1 MRYILIIIIL
11 SVNLVRS
18 QGNDSIIAAPLI
30 GVHIGGNLPMADLAK
45 RFGPN
50 LNTGINIM
58 YKTKKNYLIGIDGNY
73 MFGRNIK
80 EDVMKNL
87 TNEDGFIVDNE
98 GYPADIK
105 LSERLLTVNLHVGKI
120 LPFLSAN
127 PNSGLMINAGA
138 GYMQHKIHFVDVQQK
153 IAAINGD
160 IRNGFDRLSNGLSLY
175 QFVGYIYLSDNRLLN
190 FYAGFE
196 SYQGF
201 TKSVRKLNYDAGLAD
216 TKSRFDMAMGLRFGW
231 ILPLYSRAPKQYFY
245 N

>member
-1 MRYILIIIIL
+1 MRYILIILIL

-80 EDVMKNL
+80 ENVMKNL
-87 TNEDGFIVDNE
+87 TNEDGFIIDNE

-160 IRNGFDRLSNGLSLY
+160 IRNGFDRLSNGISLY
-175 QFVGYIYLSDNRLLN
+175 QFVGYIYLSANRLLN

-201 TKSVRKLNYDAGLAD
+201 TKSVRKLNYDTGLAD

>member
-1 MRYILIIIIL
+1 MRYLLIIFIF
-11 SVNLVRS
+11 SFNLVRS
-18 QGNDSIIAAPLI
+18 QANDSIIAAPLI
-30 GVHIGGNLPMADLAK
+30 GVHLGGNLPMADLAK

-50 LNTGINIM
+50 LNTGMNIM

-73 MFGRNIK
+73 LFGRNIK

-87 TNEDGFIVDNE
+87 TNEDGFIIDNE

-105 LSERLLTVNLHVGKI
+105 LSERLLTINLHFGKI

-127 PNSGLMINAGA
+127 PNSGLMVNAGA

-190 FYAGFE
+190 FYAGLE

-201 TKSVRKLNYDAGLAD
+201 TKSVRKLNYDTGLAD
-216 TKSRFDMAMGLRFGW
+216 TQGRFDMVMGLRFGW